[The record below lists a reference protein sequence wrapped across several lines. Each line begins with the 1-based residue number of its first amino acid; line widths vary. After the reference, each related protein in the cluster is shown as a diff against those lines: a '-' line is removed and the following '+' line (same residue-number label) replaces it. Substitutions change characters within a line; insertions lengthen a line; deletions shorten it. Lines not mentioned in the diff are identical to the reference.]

1 MKTIAILILLTGP
14 LSPREG
20 PQEADLSKND
30 LAKLTGTWVSISLVS
45 DGKTLIDE
53 KTPPA
58 ERARTKLVYDGN
70 KWMVKVG
77 DKIVANGIIAI
88 DATKTPKEIDV
99 TDGSGTRN
107 EKTRLGIYELDGDTY
122 RYCIAAPGA
131 PRPQGFVSRA
141 GTRHSL
147 GVSKREKP

>member
-1 MKTIAILILLTGP
+1 MRTVVILILLTGLLAAP
-14 LSPREG
+14 EG
-20 PQEADLSKND
+20 PQKDDASKRD
-30 LAKLTGTWVSISLVS
+30 LAKLTGTWVSVSLVS

-58 ERARTKLVYDGN
+58 ERARTKLAYDGN
-70 KWMVKVG
+70 KWTVKVG
-77 DKIVANGIIAI
+77 DKIVATGIIAI

-99 TDGSGTRN
+99 MDGSGMRN
-107 EKTRLGIYELDGDTY
+107 EKTRLGIYELDDDTY
-122 RYCIAAPGA
+122 RYCVAAPGA
-131 PRPQGFVSRA
+131 PRPAEFVSRA

>member
-1 MKTIAILILLTGP
+1 MKTVAILILLTGL
-14 LSPREG
+14 LSAPEC
-20 PQEADLSKND
+20 PSKDDPSKND
-30 LAKLTGTWVSISLVS
+30 RAKLTGTWVSVSLVS

-70 KWMVKVG
+70 KWMVRVG
-77 DKIVANGIIAI
+77 DKIVAKGIIAI

-99 TDGSGTRN
+99 MDGSGTRN
-107 EKTRLGIYELDGDTY
+107 EKTRLGIYELEGHTY
-122 RYCIAAPGA
+122 RYCVAGPGA
-131 PRPQGFVSRA
+131 PRPTEFVSRA